1 MTVHTPV
8 PTLTRE
14 ERLAALEKAAAAR
27 HARKELLGDIKAGE
41 MTIFDV
47 LTLADGGSK
56 IAKRMKV
63 YQLLR
68 ALPGW
73 GEARTAKWMEVNRI
87 SDAKRIGG
95 LGKHQREKLL
105 RIGE

>member
-1 MTVHTPV
+1 MTAHAPI

-14 ERLAALEKAAAAR
+14 ERLAALKKAAEAR
-27 HARKELLGDIKAGE
+27 HARKELLGDIKAGK

-47 LTLADGGSK
+47 LTLADNGSK
-56 IAKRMKV
+56 IAKRVKV

-68 ALPGW
+68 AIPGW
-73 GEARTAKWMEVNRI
+73 GEAKTAKWMEANHI
-87 SDAKRIGG
+87 SDAKRLGG